1 MLAPMAQITCIEAK
15 TSPPAS
21 AIPPGEKVANVDTMN
36 TSTKISHRPR
46 VKRNRASSP
55 RLFRAAIRPALTPAS
70 STKTGAQKCV
80 IQRVAN
86 NPAVMLGFAM
96 GSCSVP
102 NRKKSRTWSMAMMTI
117 TSPRSMS
124 MASRR

>member
-1 MLAPMAQITCIEAK
+1 MLAPMAQITCIETN

-21 AIPPGEKVANVDTMN
+21 AIPPGEKVANVDTMKI
-36 TSTKISHRPR
+36 STKMSHTPR
-46 VKRNRASSP
+46 VKRNRASSL
-55 RLFRAAIRPALTPAS
+55 RLFLPAIRPALTPAS
-70 STKTGAQKCV
+70 STNTGAQKCV

-102 NRKKSRTWSMAMMTI
+102 NRKKSLTWSMAMMTI
-117 TSPRSMS
+117 TSPRSIS
-124 MASRR
+124 IASRR